1 MTLLF
6 IGTTGDHA
14 GHSLV
19 TWAIA
24 RRLVEKGLSVGF
36 LKPFG
41 THPVKLNG
49 LWTDQDVVLFKE
61 VLDIQEPLDR
71 ICPYLLSEETGVQE
85 KSGDLLKEIK
95 GLAKALST
103 GKDILLI
110 MGSEHIFLDDVSHNV
125 SDVLL
130 ITELETDFILIDR
143 YRDTAKSIYSILSA
157 GSLLRDRIKG
167 VVLNR
172 VPQTKL
178 QEFRDRTIPSL
189 AKKGIPITIALPED
203 PCLSFR
209 TLGEVKN
216 VLDGVILCGE
226 ESIEEPV
233 GGMTVGSSDL
243 RGELLLFKRAYNK
256 IVLLKPRPP
265 EVEAG
270 ESRGLRSIA
279 GILLTGGR
287 NPASQL
293 LAAAR
298 EVNVPLI
305 LVNGDTFAV
314 LERLEQSPPT
324 LSIQDEPKVRRF
336 TELMD
341 RDGALDTLLQ
351 TISP

>member
-41 THPVKLNG
+41 THPVKLDG

-61 VLDIQEPLDR
+61 VLGLQEPLDR
-71 ICPYLLSEETGVQE
+71 ICPYLLSEKTCIQE
-85 KSGDLLKEIK
+85 KSGDLLEEIK

-130 ITELETDFILIDR
+130 ITELETDFILVDR

-157 GSLLRDRIKG
+157 GSLLRNRIRG

-203 PCLSFR
+203 PFLSFR

-216 VLDGVILCGE
+216 ILDGVILCGE

-243 RGELLLFKRAYNK
+243 HGELMLFKRAYNK
-256 IVLLKPRPP
+256 IVLLKPHSP

-293 LAAAR
+293 LAAAKK
-298 EVNVPLI
+298 VNVPLI